1 VKTAIYPGSF
11 NPLHIGHVDI
21 INKALQIFDKVFIA
35 QGKNSTKY
43 PVTEQKAIFKA
54 VEENNL
60 KNVTVWYFDNLLVD
74 FIKELERDVCKI
86 DAVIRGLRNGADLQ
100 YEMNLQ
106 YNNEDLGLNIPVVYF
121 ITDRTLGHISSSSI
135 REIKKIKEGV
145 IKL

>member
-21 INKALQIFDKVFIA
+21 INKALKVFDKIFIA